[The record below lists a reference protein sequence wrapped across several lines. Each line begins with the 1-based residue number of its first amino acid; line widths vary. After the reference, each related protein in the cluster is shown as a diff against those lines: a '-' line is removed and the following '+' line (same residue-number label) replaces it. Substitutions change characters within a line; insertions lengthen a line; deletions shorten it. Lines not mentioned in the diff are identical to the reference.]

1 MGLFDNFQFDPQSF
15 GGTEGLLGMLTR
27 FQQQG
32 GANESSPLDTAQWPA
47 GPVGNYGQD
56 RNVAVGNYQMPQF
69 GTAPAT
75 DPAALPPNAQL
86 SQYIPQQ
93 QQQAPQ
99 QETPGLGDRL
109 SAGLSGFGAGGRSGG
124 LIGAL
129 TGGASAL
136 TSGVSPENQ
145 TVKALVARGL
155 DPATAQ
161 TIARDP
167 SLLRAAIPQLMGTTG
182 QTDDIKEYQFAKRED
197 PSLTFEKF
205 MAKKRSVTGEHGL
218 NIVYGTN
225 AKGETVALQPSK
237 SGGLVEARLPEN
249 VRLSSGTEKVD
260 SGTHWTIYDKRTGAF
275 IRTEQKDVAGKEAL
289 EKTGQA
295 RGTAQAALANGADL
309 DAEATK
315 KKIDEFIDHKGFN
328 EVFGQLDQYR
338 PSFTHSNEGADA
350 LARYK
355 QLKGVTFLTAYQ
367 MLKGGGAITDIEGQK
382 AGDAMARLDRAQNE
396 EEAKVALRDF
406 RAAVDMGLTKLRR
419 AANGGAEPAAQAA
432 RSPAT
437 AAPSVDD
444 LLKKYGG

>member
-15 GGTEGLLGMLTR
+15 GGTEGLLSMLTR

-32 GANESSPLDTAQWPA
+32 GANEPSPLDTAQWPA

-69 GTAPAT
+69 GTAPAP
-75 DPAALPPNAQL
+75 DPAAIPQNAQL
-86 SQYIPQQ
+86 AQFMPK

-99 QETPGLGDRL
+99 QQESPGIGDRIG
-109 SAGLSGFGAGGRSGG
+109 AGLSGFVNAGGP
-124 LIGAL
+124 LQAIGNL
-129 TGGASAL
+129 V
-136 TSGVSPENQ
+136 SGVATGTTPENQ

-197 PSLTFEKF
+197 PTLTFEKF
-205 MAKKRSVTGEHGL
+205 MQRKRSVSGEFGMQPIWGVGPDGKPAVMQLGKNGAAVASRMPEGFSLARDPVRVEGPTG
-218 NIVYGTN
+218 
-225 AKGETVALQPSK
+225 TVILDPQTRQQV
-237 SGGLVEARLPEN
+237 G
-249 VRLSSGTEKVD
+249 
-260 SGTHWTIYDKRTGAF
+260 F
-275 IRTEQKDVAGKEAL
+275 IPKDVAGKEAL

-295 RGTAQAALANGADL
+295 RGTAQAALANGADI

-315 KKIDEFIDHKGFN
+315 RKIDEFINHKGFS

-367 MLKGGGAITDIEGQK
+367 MLKGGGAITDIEGQR
-382 AGDAMARLDRAQNE
+382 AGDAMARLDRAQSE
-396 EEAKVALRDF
+396 EEAKTALRDF
-406 RAAVDMGLTKLRR
+406 REAVDMGLTKLRR
-419 AANGGAEPAAQAA
+419 AAGSAESS
-432 RSPAT
+432 SPARTPTT
-437 AAPSVDD
+437 ATPSVDD